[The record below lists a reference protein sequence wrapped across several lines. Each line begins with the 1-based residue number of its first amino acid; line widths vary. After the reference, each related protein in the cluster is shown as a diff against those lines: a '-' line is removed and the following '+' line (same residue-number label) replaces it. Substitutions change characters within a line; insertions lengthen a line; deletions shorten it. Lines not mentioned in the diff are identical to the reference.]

1 MYQYLMLQFLIATM
15 SIQQSLSLKA
25 SSKITKLLKT
35 ATESPMEYDG
45 GTESLME
52 YDGEKN
58 MILEIQQYG

>member
-15 SIQQSLSLKA
+15 TIQQSFSLKA
-25 SSKITKLLKT
+25 SSKITKLLKK

-45 GTESLME
+45 GTESPMK

-58 MILEIQQYG
+58 I

>member
-1 MYQYLMLQFLIATM
+1 M

-45 GTESLME
+45 GTESPME

-58 MILEIQQYG
+58 MKLEIQQYG